1 VTAALTF
8 DNVSKHFRGAAG
20 YRAFRDDVAAMFAR
34 ARGGHR
40 SKAMIKALDEVSFE
54 IPEGESV
61 ALIGENGAGKT
72 TALKIAT
79 RIAYPT
85 MGRML
90 VRGRVGAL
98 IEVGTGMHPELSGR
112 ENVQLYG
119 RIMGLTG
126 SEIAKRFD
134 RIVEFSGIANA
145 INQPV
150 KQYSSGMQLR
160 LGFSVAA
167 HLEPDV
173 FIVDE
178 AIAVGDAA
186 FQYKCIER
194 MSELVREGRTLIF
207 VSHDMFA
214 VESLCHRALWL
225 HNGSVQSDGR
235 APEVIGEY
243 LDHVH
248 RARAQAGA
256 SEGVVQGEWIDI
268 ERVSLLDAKGHELDE
283 AIMDEAVTVRLH
295 YNAKRPLVD
304 PTFRIGLSEGGQ
316 RCFALATHTLDGAK
330 IPPGEG
336 WLDCEFTQLPLQPRS
351 YELWGEILDADGYRY
366 LIDWQRLRSMV
377 VAGDVSDHGKTSVV
391 HSMTQAPVRIPH
403 EWKSSLR
410 PARTNGAGTA
420 TSGRPQAG
428 NQ

>member
-1 VTAALTF
+1 
-8 DNVSKHFRGAAG
+8 
-20 YRAFRDDVAAMFAR
+20 
-34 ARGGHR
+34 
-40 SKAMIKALDEVSFE
+40 MIKALDDISFE
-54 IPEGESV
+54 VPEGESI

-85 MGRML
+85 SGRMR

-98 IEVGTGMHPELSGR
+98 IEVGTGMHPELTGR

-119 RIMGLTG
+119 RIMGLSG
-126 SEIAKRFD
+126 ADIAARFD
-134 RIVEFSGIANA
+134 RIVEFSGIGNT

-150 KQYSSGMQLR
+150 KQFSSGMQLR

-186 FQYKCIER
+186 FQYKCVER

-214 VESLCHRALWL
+214 VESLCHRAVWL
-225 HNGSVQSDGR
+225 HKGTVAADGR
-235 APEVIGEY
+235 AGETIGQY

-248 RARAQAGA
+248 RARAESLAVDGRV
-256 SEGVVQGEWIDI
+256 EGEFVDI
-268 ERVSLLDAKGHELDE
+268 EAVSLLDETGATVEE
-283 AIMDEAVTVRLH
+283 ALVDRPLTVRIH
-295 YNAKRPLVD
+295 YRAKQALVD

-316 RCFALATHTLDGAK
+316 RCFALVSHTLDGAR
-330 IPPGEG
+330 IAAGDG
-336 WLDCEFTQLPLQPRS
+336 WLDCTFDSLPLQPRA
-351 YELWGEILDADGYRY
+351 YEMWGEIVDADGYRY
-366 LIDWQRLRSMV
+366 LIDWQRFRSLI
-377 VAGDVSDHGKTSVV
+377 VSGGLSEHGKTSVV
-391 HSMTQAPVRIPH
+391 HSLTQAPVRIPH
-403 EWKSSLR
+403 RWTSSERPPSQQPLR
-410 PARTNGAGTA
+410 SAN
-420 TSGRPQAG
+420 
-428 NQ
+428 